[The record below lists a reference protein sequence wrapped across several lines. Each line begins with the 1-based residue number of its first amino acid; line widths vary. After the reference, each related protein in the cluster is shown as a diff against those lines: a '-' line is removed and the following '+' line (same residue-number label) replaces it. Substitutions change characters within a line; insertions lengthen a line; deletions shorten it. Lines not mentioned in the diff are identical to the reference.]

1 MIVRTFR
8 LFMKYNVFD
17 NFRLYEEV
25 KRNPRF
31 GSVTLP
37 NSCKK
42 EIGIFDLLNI
52 VYSDGKK

>member
-1 MIVRTFR
+1 MIGTFR
-8 LFMKYNVFD
+8 LFMKYNVFND
-17 NFRLYEEV
+17 FRLYEQV

-42 EIGIFDLLNI
+42 EIDIFDLLNI
-52 VYSDGKK
+52 VYSDGEK